1 MALDASEFTDGAK
14 PMPVILLLD
23 ISGSMSGS
31 KISTLN
37 SAVETMINS
46 FKKVAAE
53 QVVIQL
59 AVITFESNASLY
71 LPLQPVENVSWHG
84 LSAGGGTNLQDALKM
99 AKRMV
104 EDRSVIPSRA
114 YRPVVILVSDGYPF
128 DGWEQ
133 PMADFIGSGRSQKC
147 DRMSMLIGDNSA
159 ASVMEQFLRG
169 SGNRVFFANDASD
182 IPTFFR
188 FATMTTVSRATSQT
202 PNVTVSMPDFPS
214 QNTIAAPV
222 TEVSATVVPSFQT
235 TVVMTDEEQDDE

>member
-23 ISGSMSGS
+23 ISGSMYGD

-46 FKKVAAE
+46 FRKVAAE

-59 AVITFESNASLY
+59 AVITFESSASLY
-71 LPLQPVENVSWHG
+71 LPLQPVENVSWSE
-84 LSAGGGTNLQDALKM
+84 LSAGGGTNLADALKM

-104 EDRSVIPSRA
+104 EDRSVVPSRA

-159 ASVMEQFLRG
+159 ATVMEQFLKG

-188 FATMTTVSRATSQT
+188 FATMTTVSRATSPT
-202 PNVTVSMPDFPS
+202 PNTTVALPDFAS
-214 QNTIAAPV
+214 QNTLA
-222 TEVSATVVPSFQT
+222 ATVTDASNTVAQNFQT
-235 TVVMTDEEQDDE
+235 TVVMTGEEQDDE

>member
-23 ISGSMSGS
+23 ISGSMGGS

-37 SAVETMINS
+37 SAVETMISS

-53 QVVIQL
+53 QVFIQL
-59 AVITFESNASLY
+59 AVITFESSASL
-71 LPLQPVENVSWHG
+71 LIPLQSIENITWRELHAS
-84 LSAGGGTNLQDALKM
+84 GGTNLRDALVM
-99 AKRMV
+99 AKGMIENRNI
-104 EDRSVIPSRA
+104 IPSRA

-159 ASVMEQFLRG
+159 ATVMDLFLKG
-169 SGNRVFFANDASD
+169 SGNRVFFANDAQD
-182 IPTFFR
+182 IPKFFH
-188 FATMTTVSRATSQT
+188 FATMTTISRATSRT
-202 PNVTVSMPDFPS
+202 PNTTVAMPEFDP
-214 QNTIAAPV
+214 QNVLA
-222 TEVSATVVPSFQT
+222 ATVTDTVQSKFDSIQT
-235 TVVMTDEEQDDE
+235 TVVMNEEEQDDE